1 MMWALII
8 ITASGLQSA
17 GNYTNKELCDQ
28 AAKEWQ
34 KQAVKAACSQ
44 VESPEVAMQKMV
56 SMMKSMMKS
65 MDERKE

>member
-1 MMWALII
+1 MWTLMI
-8 ITASGLQSA
+8 ITATGLQSV
-17 GNYTNKELCDQ
+17 GNYTNKDLCNQ

-34 KQAVKAACSQ
+34 KQEVKAACSQ

-56 SMMKSMMKS
+56 SMMKSMIKS